1 MAKDLGL
8 YRGKVVEFIRDGKR
22 QKAEIRK
29 CYSTYALCNIGKK
42 IDVVSYR
49 EIMEA
54 VDGV

>member
-42 IDVVSYR
+42 VDVVSYR
-49 EIMEA
+49 EIMEP
-54 VDGV
+54 V